1 MLLACN
7 FIKKWTLSRDYFEG
21 FTEILNGCFPAL
33 VYRQPRPQCIFRYKR
48 KAKKFL
54 KIDLWTRLVYSEIL
68 LQIFLVRKEPLEI
81 MVKSWK
87 ISYEKVYFMD
97 FITKIWWGEG
107 KYTSCTP
114 SFPGIGLKRHTFNIK
129 HYLHKR
135 YLRKKFILAYIRMT
149 KLLKKNYFNKLIEE
163 RGFVELSTKA
173 NHLRASEVYFAAFWD
188 KPLKVSRKKI
198 SPIPMYTRF
207 TQFLTIFNYTKST
220 IGIIT
225 YTLTLNKNP
234 IFMCT

>member
-1 MLLACN
+1 M
-7 FIKKWTLSRDYFEG
+7 
-21 FTEILNGCFPAL
+21 
-33 VYRQPRPQCIFRYKR
+33 
-48 KAKKFL
+48 
-54 KIDLWTRLVYSEIL
+54 
-68 LQIFLVRKEPLEI
+68 
-81 MVKSWK
+81 
-87 ISYEKVYFMD
+87 
-97 FITKIWWGEG
+97 GEG
-107 KYTSCTP
+107 KYTSCSP

-198 SPIPMYTRF
+198 SPIPMYTHF